1 MNADGSAQHALT
13 TDGGTKTLVS
23 WSPDA
28 TRIAYQRQDGM
39 FVVPAEGGPPV
50 ALPSGLG
57 AAWSPDGTQIAY
69 GNATGL
75 WTVGADG
82 HGARQVTTLSAQT
95 PSWSS
100 GGTRIAFVGTR
111 IFPELTSRFGPAGRS
126 DIYTVRAEGTGLQ
139 RMTGPFDEQFSSLPS
154 GGSPT
159 WWPDGSR
166 IFFSSTRAPSDVPGT
181 TYQMNA
187 DGSCEGRFGADGG
200 PPLWRPLWR
209 PGSQPGS
216 GRSSASTCA

>member
-13 TDGGTKTLVS
+13 TDGGTKKTLVS

-75 WTVGADG
+75 WTSAPTGTAP
-82 HGARQVTTLSAQT
+82 AR
-95 PSWSS
+95 
-100 GGTRIAFVGTR
+100 
-111 IFPELTSRFGPAGRS
+111 
-126 DIYTVRAEGTGLQ
+126 
-139 RMTGPFDEQFSSLPS
+139 
-154 GGSPT
+154 
-159 WWPDGSR
+159 
-166 IFFSSTRAPSDVPGT
+166 
-181 TYQMNA
+181 
-187 DGSCEGRFGADGG
+187 
-200 PPLWRPLWR
+200 
-209 PGSQPGS
+209 
-216 GRSSASTCA
+216 